1 MLIVYGGAFN
11 PLTAAHQAAI
21 RTLSQR
27 YPGAQIILLP
37 SGEQFVRQWKP
48 DQDVLPDVIRLDI
61 LSAFVRESGLTNV
74 QIDTLAM
81 ARNLCTYDA
90 LHELKKKYH
99 QDDARFVIGMD
110 KLPELPRWAHA
121 ETLLRE
127 CTFILLAYAD
137 DQPDLPAGA
146 RIETLLLP
154 VGTEDIHASALRNRM
169 ARHDPTV
176 AQEPLVGPVLSR
188 YPECLRL
195 CALSPRVHLGD
206 PQANAQAISQR
217 AQQMDGDAD
226 LAAELVVSTTLFSVL
241 TLFVFI
247 FVFKMLGLV

>member
-27 YPGAQIILLP
+27 YPGTQIILLP
-37 SGEQFVRQWKP
+37 SGEQFVKLWKP

-121 ETLLRE
+121 
-127 CTFILLAYAD
+127 
-137 DQPDLPAGA
+137 
-146 RIETLLLP
+146 
-154 VGTEDIHASALRNRM
+154 
-169 ARHDPTV
+169 
-176 AQEPLVGPVLSR
+176 
-188 YPECLRL
+188 
-195 CALSPRVHLGD
+195 
-206 PQANAQAISQR
+206 
-217 AQQMDGDAD
+217 
-226 LAAELVVSTTLFSVL
+226 
-241 TLFVFI
+241 
-247 FVFKMLGLV
+247 

>member
-37 SGEQFVRQWKP
+37 SGEQFVKLWKP

-99 QDDARFVIGMD
+99 MR
-110 KLPELPRWAHA
+110 
-121 ETLLRE
+121 
-127 CTFILLAYAD
+127 
-137 DQPDLPAGA
+137 
-146 RIETLLLP
+146 
-154 VGTEDIHASALRNRM
+154 
-169 ARHDPTV
+169 
-176 AQEPLVGPVLSR
+176 
-188 YPECLRL
+188 
-195 CALSPRVHLGD
+195 
-206 PQANAQAISQR
+206 
-217 AQQMDGDAD
+217 
-226 LAAELVVSTTLFSVL
+226 
-241 TLFVFI
+241 
-247 FVFKMLGLV
+247 